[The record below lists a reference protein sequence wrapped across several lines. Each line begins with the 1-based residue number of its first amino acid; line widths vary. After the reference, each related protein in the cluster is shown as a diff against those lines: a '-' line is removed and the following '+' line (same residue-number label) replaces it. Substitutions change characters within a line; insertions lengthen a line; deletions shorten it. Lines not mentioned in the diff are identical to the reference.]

1 MAPQPPPATILNT
14 RPSADSPLLSH
25 LFRFVHIPL
34 NSELGAMA
42 ELLSALLPA
51 LLKKAGESLS
61 TEFSFIGGIE
71 HRRSELY
78 TLLLAINQVIYGAEE
93 QASKKPAVKSW
104 ITKLKL
110 AACDADDALD
120 ELHYEALRSEALR
133 RGHKINSGVRAF
145 FTSHYN
151 PLLFK
156 YRIGKRLQQIVEKID
171 QLVLQMNR
179 FGFLNCPMPED
190 ERMQTYSYVDE
201 QEVIGRDKERD
212 EIIHMLL
219 SAKSDKLLIL
229 PIVGIGGLGKTTL
242 AQLVFNDVKVKAHFQ
257 KHMWVC
263 VSENF
268 SVPDIVK
275 GIIDT
280 AIGNDCGLKSD
291 NLELLQQR
299 LREELSQK
307 RYLLV
312 LDDVWNEDE
321 QKWEALRTLLCSCK
335 MGSAVVVT
343 TRNSN
348 VASVMGTVPPL
359 ALEQLSQEDS
369 WTLFCERAFRT
380 GVAKSCEFVEI
391 GTKIVQKCSGVPL
404 AINSMGGLLS
414 RKHSVRDWL
423 AILQNNTWEENN
435 ILTVLS
441 LSYKHLPSFMKQCF
455 AFCAVFPK
463 DYEIDKDDLIHLWIS
478 NGFIPSK
485 ETSDIEET
493 GNKVF
498 LELLWRSFFQNAK
511 QTRSRKEEYIYG
523 YKDVTTCKIHD
534 LMHDL
539 AVSISGDEC
548 YTLQNLVEIN
558 KMPKNVHHLVFPHP
572 HKIGFVMQRCPI
584 IRSLFSLHK
593 NRMDSMKDVRF
604 MVSPCRVLGLH
615 ICGNEIFSVEPAY
628 MKHLRYLDLSSSDI
642 KTLPEAVS
650 ALYNL
655 QILMLNRC
663 RGLTHLPDGMK
674 FMISLRHV
682 YLDGCSSLQR
692 MPPGLG
698 QLSSLRTLTMYMVG
712 NESDRRLHEL
722 KDLELGG
729 KLQIHN
735 LLKVTNPLQAKE
747 ANLENKKNL
756 QQLALCWDSRNFTC
770 SHSHSADEYLQLC
783 CPEEVLD
790 ALKPPNGLKVL
801 KLRQYMGSDFPMWME
816 DGVTLQNIVKLSLR
830 GSVMCVKLPPVWQLP
845 FLEVLRLKRMER
857 LKYLCYRYPTD
868 EEYGNQLVVF
878 QKLKLLS
885 LEWMESLENWHE
897 YDTQQVTSVTFPKLD
912 AMEIIDCPKLTALPN
927 VPILKSL
934 SLTGNKVLL
943 GLVSGISNLSYL
955 YLGASQGSSRRVRT
969 LYYIYNGER
978 EGSTDTKDEHILPD
992 HLLSWGSLTK
1002 LHLQGF
1008 NTPAPE
1014 NVKSISGHMMSVQD
1028 LVLSSCDCFIQHE
1041 GLQSPLWFWI
1051 SFGCLQQ
1058 LEIWYCDSLT
1068 FWPEE
1073 EFRSLTSLE
1082 KLFIVDCKNFTGV
1095 PPDRLSARPSTDGG
1109 PCNLEYLQIDRC
1121 PNLVVFPTNFIC
1133 LRILVITDSNVL
1145 EGLPGG
1151 FGCQGTLTTLVILGC
1166 PSFSS
1171 LPASIRCLSNLKS
1184 LELTS
1189 NNSLTSLPEGMQNLT
1204 ALKTLHFIKC
1214 PGITAL
1220 PEGLQQRLHGLQT
1233 FTVEDCPL
1241 WRGDADVGEIIGR
1254 KSRTFLIYE

>member
-1 MAPQPPPATILNT
+1 
-14 RPSADSPLLSH
+14 
-25 LFRFVHIPL
+25 
-34 NSELGAMA
+34 MA

-51 LLKKAGESLS
+51 LLKKAGESLT
-61 TEFSFIGGIE
+61 TEFNFIGVIE
-71 HRRSELY
+71 HQRSELY
-78 TLLLAINQVIYGAEE
+78 TLLLAINEVIYDAEE

-120 ELHYEALRSEALR
+120 ELHYEALRC
-133 RGHKINSGVRAF
+133 GHKINSGVRAF
-145 FTSHYN
+145 FSSHYN

-156 YRIGKRLQQIVEKID
+156 YRIGKRLQEIVEQID
-171 QLVLQMNR
+171 NLVTQMNR
-179 FGFLNCPMPED
+179 FAFLNCPMPVD

-219 SAKSDKLLIL
+219 SAKSDELLIL
-229 PIVGIGGLGKTTL
+229 SIVGIGGLGKTTL
-242 AQLVFNDVKVKAHFQ
+242 AQLVVNDIKVKAHFQ

-268 SVPDIVK
+268 SVPAIVK

-321 QKWEALRTLLCSCK
+321 QKWEALRTLLCSCR

-369 WTLFCERAFRT
+369 WTLFCERVFRT
-380 GVAKSCEFVEI
+380 GVAKSSEFVEI

-414 RKHSVRDWL
+414 RKHNVRDWL

-493 GNKVF
+493 GNSVF
-498 LELLWRSFFQNAK
+498 LELLWRSFFQNVK
-511 QTRSRKEEYIYG
+511 QTRSFSSSQEEYIYG
-523 YKDVTTCKIHD
+523 YNDVTTCKIHD

-548 YTLQNLVEIN
+548 FTLQNLVEIN
-558 KMPKNVHHLVFPHP
+558 KIPKNVHHLVFPHS
-572 HKIGFVMQRCPI
+572 HKIGFVIQRCPI
-584 IRSLFSLHK
+584 IRSLFGIYK
-593 NRMDSMKDVRF
+593 NHMKSVKDVRF
-604 MVSPCRVLGLH
+604 MMSPCRVLGLH
-615 ICGNEIFSVEPAY
+615 ICSNERFTVEPAY
-628 MKHLRYLDLSSSDI
+628 MKHLR
-642 KTLPEAVS
+642 V
-650 ALYNL
+650 
-655 QILMLNRC
+655 
-663 RGLTHLPDGMK
+663 LTHLPDSMK

-692 MPPGLG
+692 MPLGLG
-698 QLSSLRTLTMYMVG
+698 QLTNLRTLTMYIVG
-712 NESDRRLHEL
+712 NESERRLEEL

-729 KLQIHN
+729 TLRIHN

-756 QQLALCWDSRNFTC
+756 LQLALCWDLRNFTY
-770 SHSHSADEYLQLC
+770 SHGHSADEYLQLC
-783 CPEEVLD
+783 HPEEVLD

-801 KLRQYMGSDFPMWME
+801 KLRQYMGSNFPMWME

-857 LKYLCYRYPTD
+857 LKYLCYRYSTD

-878 QKLKLLS
+878 PKLKLLS
-885 LEWMESLENWHE
+885 LEWMKSLENWHE
-897 YDTQQVTSVTFPKLD
+897 YDTQQVTSITFPGLD

-955 YLGASQGSSRRVRT
+955 YLGASQGGSRRVRT

-978 EGSTDTKDEHILPD
+978 EGSTDTKEHILPN
-992 HLLSWGSLTK
+992 HLLSWRSLTK

-1014 NVKSISGHMMSVQD
+1014 NVKGRSSGHMMSVQY
-1028 LVLSSCDCFIQHE
+1028 LVLASCDCFIQHE
-1041 GLQSPLWFWI
+1041 ELQSPLWFWK

-1058 LEIWYCDSLT
+1058 LEIRYCDSLT

-1082 KLFIVDCKNFTGV
+1082 KLFILNCKNFTGV
-1095 PPDRLSARPSTDGG
+1095 SPARLSVKPSADDAL
-1109 PCNLEYLQIDRC
+1109 CNLEYLKIEHC
-1121 PNLVVFPTNFIC
+1121 PNLVVFPTC
-1133 LRILVITDSNVL
+1133 LSCLKIVDIWDNPKLKSIP
-1145 EGLPGG
+1145 EGLGHQDSVQSLAIGECPGLE
-1151 FGCQGTLTTLVILGC
+1151 TL
-1166 PSFSS
+1166 PSSFQF
-1171 LPASIRCLSNLKS
+1171 LSNLS
-1184 LELTS
+1184 YLELAN
-1189 NNSLTSLPEGMQNLT
+1189 NNSLTSLPEGMHNLT
-1204 ALKTLHFIKC
+1204 ALRTLHFIKC

-1220 PEGLQQRLHGLQT
+1220 PDGLQQRLHGLQLLN
-1233 FTVEDCPL
+1233 VEDCPAL
-1241 WRGDADVGEIIGR
+1241 ARRCSSGGDYWEKVKDIPDLRVTIGLGIAKREVALRLQFRRTGKSMERHRNVG
-1254 KSRTFLIYE
+1254 

>member
-1 MAPQPPPATILNT
+1 
-14 RPSADSPLLSH
+14 
-25 LFRFVHIPL
+25 
-34 NSELGAMA
+34 MA

-61 TEFSFIGGIE
+61 TEFSFIRGIE

-78 TLLLAINQVIYGAEE
+78 TLLLAINQVIYDAEE

-156 YRIGKRLQQIVEKID
+156 YRIGKRLQQIVEQINE
-171 QLVLQMNR
+171 LVLQMNR
-179 FGFLNCPMPED
+179 FGFLNCPMPVD

-201 QEVIGRDKERD
+201 QEVIGRQKERGQ
-212 EIIHMLL
+212 IVHMLL
-219 SAKSDKLLIL
+219 SARNDELLIL

-268 SVPDIVK
+268 SVPVIVK

-321 QKWEALRTLLCSCK
+321 QKWEALRTLLCSCR

-343 TRNSN
+343 TQNSN

-359 ALEQLSQEDS
+359 ALKQLSQEDS

-380 GVAKSCEFVEI
+380 GVAKSSEFVEI
-391 GTKIVQKCSGVPL
+391 GTQIVQKCSGVPL

-414 RKHSVRDWL
+414 RKHNVRDWL
-423 AILQNNTWEENN
+423 AILQNNTLEENN

-523 YKDVTTCKIHD
+523 YKDVTACKIHD

-593 NRMDSMKDVRF
+593 NHMNSMKDVRF
-604 MVSPCRVLGLH
+604 MVSPCRALGLH
-615 ICGNEIFSVEPAY
+615 ICDNERFSVEPAY

-712 NESDRRLHEL
+712 NESDCRLHEL

-756 QQLALCWDSRNFTC
+756 QQLALCWDSRNFIC
-770 SHSHSADEYLQLC
+770 SHCSADEYLQLC
-783 CPEEVLD
+783 RPEEVLD

-801 KLRQYMGSDFPMWME
+801 KLRQYMGSNFPMWME

-943 GLVSGISNLSYL
+943 GLVSAITNLSYL

-978 EGSTDTKDEHILPD
+978 EGSTDTKEEHILPD

-1014 NVKSISGHMMSVQD
+1014 NVKSRSGHMMSVQG
-1028 LVLSSCDCFIQHE
+1028 LVLASCDCFIQHE
-1041 GLQSPLWFWI
+1041 GLQSPLWFWK
-1051 SFGCLQQ
+1051 SFGCLQR
-1058 LEIWYCDSLT
+1058 LEIRYCDSLT

-1082 KLFIVDCKNFTGV
+1082 KLFILNCKNFTGM
-1095 PPDRLSARPSTDGG
+1095 PPVRLSVKPSADECL
-1109 PCNLEYLQIDRC
+1109 CNLEYLKIEHC
-1121 PNLVVFPTNFIC
+1121 PNLVVFPTCFSR
-1133 LRILVITDSNVL
+1133 LKNVDIWYNSKL
-1145 EGLPGG
+1145 MSIPEGLGH
-1151 FGCQGTLTTLVILGC
+1151 QGTVQTLSIVEC
-1166 PSFSS
+1166 PRLETLPSSFQF
-1171 LPASIRCLSNLKS
+1171 LSNLRY
-1184 LELTS
+1184 LELACCI
-1189 NNSLTSLPEGMQNLT
+1189 SLTSLPEGMHNLT
-1204 ALKTLHFIKC
+1204 ALKTLYFFEC

-1220 PEGLQQRLHGLQT
+1220 PEGLQQRLHGLQI
-1233 FTVEDCPL
+1233 FTVEDCPAL
-1241 WRGDADVGEIIGR
+1241 ARRCRRGGDYWEKVEDIPDLRVTSEPRPVWKDAAGSIIPKCMIAWQRRASSSGQPDN
-1254 KSRTFLIYE
+1254 

>member
-1 MAPQPPPATILNT
+1 
-14 RPSADSPLLSH
+14 
-25 LFRFVHIPL
+25 
-34 NSELGAMA
+34 
-42 ELLSALLPA
+42 
-51 LLKKAGESLS
+51 
-61 TEFSFIGGIE
+61 
-71 HRRSELY
+71 
-78 TLLLAINQVIYGAEE
+78 
-93 QASKKPAVKSW
+93 
-104 ITKLKL
+104 
-110 AACDADDALD
+110 
-120 ELHYEALRSEALR
+120 
-133 RGHKINSGVRAF
+133 
-145 FTSHYN
+145 
-151 PLLFK
+151 
-156 YRIGKRLQQIVEKID
+156 
-171 QLVLQMNR
+171 
-179 FGFLNCPMPED
+179 
-190 ERMQTYSYVDE
+190 
-201 QEVIGRDKERD
+201 
-212 EIIHMLL
+212 
-219 SAKSDKLLIL
+219 
-229 PIVGIGGLGKTTL
+229 
-242 AQLVFNDVKVKAHFQ
+242 
-257 KHMWVC
+257 
-263 VSENF
+263 
-268 SVPDIVK
+268 
-275 GIIDT
+275 
-280 AIGNDCGLKSD
+280 
-291 NLELLQQR
+291 
-299 LREELSQK
+299 
-307 RYLLV
+307 
-312 LDDVWNEDE
+312 
-321 QKWEALRTLLCSCK
+321 
-335 MGSAVVVT
+335 
-343 TRNSN
+343 
-348 VASVMGTVPPL
+348 MGTVPPL

-423 AILQNNTWEENN
+423 AILQNNTWQENN
-435 ILTVLS
+435 TLTVLS

-593 NRMDSMKDVRF
+593 NHMNSMKDVRF
-604 MVSPCRVLGLH
+604 MVSPCRALGLH
-615 ICGNEIFSVEPAY
+615 ICDNERFSVEPAY

-712 NESDRRLHEL
+712 NESDCRLHEL

-756 QQLALCWDSRNFTC
+756 QQLALCWDSRNFIC
-770 SHSHSADEYLQLC
+770 SHCSADEYLQLC
-783 CPEEVLD
+783 RPEEVLD

-801 KLRQYMGSDFPMWME
+801 KLRQYMGSNFPMWME

-943 GLVSGISNLSYL
+943 GLVSAITNLSYL

-978 EGSTDTKDEHILPD
+978 EGSTDTKEEHILPD

-1014 NVKSISGHMMSVQD
+1014 NVKSRSGHMMSVQG
-1028 LVLSSCDCFIQHE
+1028 LVLASCDCFIQHE
-1041 GLQSPLWFWI
+1041 GLQSPLWFWK
-1051 SFGCLQQ
+1051 SFGCLQR
-1058 LEIWYCDSLT
+1058 LEIRYCDSLT

-1082 KLFIVDCKNFTGV
+1082 KLFILNCKNFTGM
-1095 PPDRLSARPSTDGG
+1095 PPVRLSVKPSADECL
-1109 PCNLEYLQIDRC
+1109 CNLEYLKIEHC
-1121 PNLVVFPTNFIC
+1121 PNLVVFPTCFSR
-1133 LRILVITDSNVL
+1133 LKNVDIWYNSKL
-1145 EGLPGG
+1145 MSIPEGLGH
-1151 FGCQGTLTTLVILGC
+1151 QGTVHTLSIVEC
-1166 PSFSS
+1166 PRLETLPSSFQF
-1171 LPASIRCLSNLKS
+1171 LSNLRY
-1184 LELTS
+1184 LELACCI
-1189 NNSLTSLPEGMQNLT
+1189 SLTSLPEGMHNLT
-1204 ALKTLHFIKC
+1204 ALKTLYFFEC

-1220 PEGLQQRLHGLQT
+1220 PEGLQQRLHGLQI
-1233 FTVEDCPL
+1233 FTVEDCPAL
-1241 WRGDADVGEIIGR
+1241 ARRCRRGGDYWEKVKDIPDLRVTSEPRPVWKDAAGSIIPKCMIAWQRRASSIYAETLLATGSFMQNVWRPGVLKTYQESFAGDLELEPCKAEPFVVVCNAVGFIKVRCFFYMYVKAMLDAVLAPYPLLCHIKNHGSSFCQRMWTQCCFFHMYIKADVRIPFDVCFV
-1254 KSRTFLIYE
+1254 TAN

>member
-1 MAPQPPPATILNT
+1 
-14 RPSADSPLLSH
+14 
-25 LFRFVHIPL
+25 
-34 NSELGAMA
+34 MA

-51 LLKKAGESLS
+51 LLKKAGESIS
-61 TEFSFIGGIE
+61 TEFAFIGGIE
-71 HRRSELY
+71 RKCSELK
-78 TLLLAINQVIYGAEE
+78 TSLLAINQVIYDAEE

-104 ITKLKL
+104 IAKLKM
-110 AACDADDALD
+110 AACEADDALD

-171 QLVLQMNR
+171 KLVLQMNR
-179 FGFLNCPMPED
+179 FGFLNCPMPVD

-201 QEVIGRDKERD
+201 QEVIGRQKERD

-642 KTLPEAVS
+642 KTLPEA
-650 ALYNL
+650 
-655 QILMLNRC
+655 
-663 RGLTHLPDGMK
+663 
-674 FMISLRHV
+674 
-682 YLDGCSSLQR
+682 
-692 MPPGLG
+692 
-698 QLSSLRTLTMYMVG
+698 
-712 NESDRRLHEL
+712 
-722 KDLELGG
+722 
-729 KLQIHN
+729 
-735 LLKVTNPLQAKE
+735 
-747 ANLENKKNL
+747 
-756 QQLALCWDSRNFTC
+756 
-770 SHSHSADEYLQLC
+770 
-783 CPEEVLD
+783 
-790 ALKPPNGLKVL
+790 
-801 KLRQYMGSDFPMWME
+801 
-816 DGVTLQNIVKLSLR
+816 
-830 GSVMCVKLPPVWQLP
+830 
-845 FLEVLRLKRMER
+845 
-857 LKYLCYRYPTD
+857 
-868 EEYGNQLVVF
+868 
-878 QKLKLLS
+878 
-885 LEWMESLENWHE
+885 
-897 YDTQQVTSVTFPKLD
+897 
-912 AMEIIDCPKLTALPN
+912 
-927 VPILKSL
+927 
-934 SLTGNKVLL
+934 
-943 GLVSGISNLSYL
+943 
-955 YLGASQGSSRRVRT
+955 
-969 LYYIYNGER
+969 
-978 EGSTDTKDEHILPD
+978 
-992 HLLSWGSLTK
+992 
-1002 LHLQGF
+1002 
-1008 NTPAPE
+1008 
-1014 NVKSISGHMMSVQD
+1014 
-1028 LVLSSCDCFIQHE
+1028 
-1041 GLQSPLWFWI
+1041 
-1051 SFGCLQQ
+1051 
-1058 LEIWYCDSLT
+1058 
-1068 FWPEE
+1068 
-1073 EFRSLTSLE
+1073 
-1082 KLFIVDCKNFTGV
+1082 
-1095 PPDRLSARPSTDGG
+1095 
-1109 PCNLEYLQIDRC
+1109 
-1121 PNLVVFPTNFIC
+1121 
-1133 LRILVITDSNVL
+1133 
-1145 EGLPGG
+1145 
-1151 FGCQGTLTTLVILGC
+1151 
-1166 PSFSS
+1166 
-1171 LPASIRCLSNLKS
+1171 
-1184 LELTS
+1184 
-1189 NNSLTSLPEGMQNLT
+1189 NLT

-1233 FTVEDCPL
+1233 FTVEDCPAL
-1241 WRGDADVGEIIGR
+1241 ARRCRRGGDYWEKVKDIPDLRVTRTWASSLSCLEILQIWRPGVLKTYHESFAGDLELVPCKPEVVRGLRYGSLLLAGHDRIATMILKSLRSWVVKKLVTSQSVKEEVQSENALVTANTTYSNCARGTCHSSGSGGQQQSRAGGGNGGKNKGKNGGR
-1254 KSRTFLIYE
+1254 NNRNSGGNGGSGFGGHHGGQNNGGNSFGTSTFSIPAPR